1 MQETVA
7 NNNERKSLFSS
18 FLEVLEAR
26 EKHAQVDRELQEEK
40 YLRRTQRIYDFHER
54 QRREA
59 VELRRCL
66 DYVSQHAHVL
76 ETVLRGASTGAG
88 EVPLSAALVRQA
100 AALQRCMSQCVA
112 NASRIRQLLTA
123 THQPQM
129 DSVLAKME
137 AELSTWT
144 AFLHRAVDATY
155 NTEIV
160 IDNLHNMIA
169 EQRRCTRSVV
179 EQCVHFVV
187 RCGQRSRRG
196 RRSDGGRRSGLKH
209 GSGFHSALASR
220 TPRPISRVQHAH
232 LPRITHI
239 KVFCYFLLEYPK
251 YL

>member
-169 EQRRCTRSVV
+169 EQRRYVREVSSSSV
-179 EQCVHFVV
+179 FTSL
-187 RCGQRSRRG
+187 CGADSEAG
-196 RRSDGGRRSGLKH
+196 ADAEATAEGEADSNTEADS
-209 GSGFHSALASR
+209 
-220 TPRPISRVQHAH
+220 TPRSPLERRAPSAACSTPISR
-232 LPRITHI
+232 
-239 KVFCYFLLEYPK
+239 E
-251 YL
+251 

>member
-1 MQETVA
+1 MMQETVT
-7 NNNERKSLFSS
+7 NTTERKSLFSS

-26 EKHAQVDRELQEEK
+26 EKQAQADRQLQEEK
-40 YLRRTQRIYDFHER
+40 YLRRTQKIYDFHER

-76 ETVLRGASTGAG
+76 ETVLRGAGSAGTGSPAA
-88 EVPLSAALVRQA
+88 EAPLSASLVRQA
-100 AALQRCMSQCVA
+100 AALQRCMAQCVL

-129 DSVLAKME
+129 DTMLAKME

-144 AFLHRAVDATY
+144 AFLQRAVDATY

-169 EQRRCTRSVV
+169 EQRRCVREVSSSSVFTSLCASGDSHSPASAGAPASTPAGPPAGAG
-179 EQCVHFVV
+179 EE
-187 RCGQRSRRG
+187 SSPLG
-196 RRSDGGRRSGLKH
+196 RRAPS
-209 GSGFHSALASR
+209 LACS
-220 TPRPISRVQHAH
+220 TPIARD
-232 LPRITHI
+232 
-239 KVFCYFLLEYPK
+239 
-251 YL
+251 